1 MTWILYMLTPNGKRH
16 DLART
21 VSVSQAAEL
30 CTLVNNVLLIV
41 DGVGEVKYEEEKQ

>member
-41 DGVGEVKYEEEKQ
+41 DGVGEVKYEEVKE